1 MEEKPLILISND
13 DSINSPGIAVLVE
26 IMLKIGEVIVVAP
39 DGPQSAQGHSITIE
53 DPIRLT
59 KVNSFKGVT
68 AYQCTGTPVDCV
80 KIAIDK
86 LLSRQPDLMV
96 SGINHGSNA
105 SINVLYSGTMSAAVE
120 ASIDGMPAIGFSLCD
135 FRWDANFDHC
145 KPYIERLA
153 REALDKKLPYGNLL
167 NVNIPPGEI
176 KGVKVCRQAKG
187 RWKEDFD
194 RRHDPFG
201 REYFW
206 MTGQFVDMDHKED
219 SDEWALNNGYIS
231 VVPTMFDL
239 TAHQQ
244 IETVK
249 QWNLNLDK
257 K

>member
-59 KVNSFKGVT
+59 KVNTFKGVT
-68 AYQCTGTPVDCV
+68 AYQCTGTPLDCV
-80 KIAIDK
+80 TIAIYT

-135 FRWDANFDHC
+135 FSWDANFDHC
-145 KPYIERLA
+145 KPYIERMA
-153 REALDKKLPYGNLL
+153 REALDKKLPYGTLL
-167 NVNIPPGEI
+167 TVNIPPGKI
-176 KGVKVCRQAKG
+176 KEVK
-187 RWKEDFD
+187 
-194 RRHDPFG
+194 
-201 REYFW
+201 
-206 MTGQFVDMDHKED
+206 
-219 SDEWALNNGYIS
+219 I
-231 VVPTMFDL
+231 
-239 TAHQQ
+239 
-244 IETVK
+244 
-249 QWNLNLDK
+249 
-257 K
+257 